1 MLLHTYPPPT
11 QPLRPGGLGLGRVG
25 VNTACLKPLLIA
37 AIGTLESGARLESR
51 LRVIPYFQPGC
62 KKMSRFMVL
71 ITMLLLAV
79 SAFGSTSAALVNE
92 NCKALHATG
101 ADANSPDRNS
111 NLGMCLGYMN
121 AVLDSI
127 ENDGDIEVIKDFIV
141 ADMIR
146 SFEHYA
152 PQHYAESAKKA
163 IVNAMIADGYLRQK
177 ARDKNDPCGIR

>member
-1 MLLHTYPPPT
+1 
-11 QPLRPGGLGLGRVG
+11 
-25 VNTACLKPLLIA
+25 
-37 AIGTLESGARLESR
+37 
-51 LRVIPYFQPGC
+51 
-62 KKMSRFMVL
+62 MSKFIVL
-71 ITMLLLAV
+71 ITVLLLSVA
-79 SAFGSTSAALVNE
+79 AFGATSTSAAQLNE
-92 NCKALHATG
+92 WCKALHATG

-121 AVLDSI
+121 AVVDSF

-152 PQHYAESAKKA
+152 PQRYAESAKKA